1 MSCDKAGLPKCTAH
15 GLKKAGATFAAEAGA
30 TTSQLMAMFDWTTIS
45 QAEVYTKAANR
56 KRMAGD
62 AMGLIEFADKKNSNR
77 TSSVPLRCPTFSS
90 D

>member
-1 MSCDKAGLPKCTAH
+1 
-15 GLKKAGATFAAEAGA
+15 
-30 TTSQLMAMFDWTTIS
+30 MAMFDWTTIS

-62 AMGLIEFADKKNSNR
+62 AMSLIEFADKKEQQSN
-77 TSSVPLRCPTFSS
+77 